1 MYRKCKNIAISNYFA
16 DKIELNP
23 CFVINGHEKYLKEA
37 IDKYQKYRIEIERLL
52 TNFECKAESDLLIGS
67 LLGSSNKKSN
77 ESKSD
82 FKISSDLV
90 KNLWTFYREDFFG
103 EFKLDHQQYSN
114 LPRDVYMKASAWYVA
129 CYNHHSN
136 KSIRI
141 LSFPFIVEDI
151 LSRFTNIEN
160 YNILSRSIVL
170 KHSEYMKKHQLV
182 SRYVEKIKFKNY
194 LSNLL
199 ERNLITVGSI
209 GLFLFE
215 ENNQLQQ
222 LIAVVNENEKLNFE
236 EIKEIL
242 EEEEFENVICGDT
255 FLKCEHDKEI
265 SFSISISKIDLQRF
279 IYIRKIIFS
288 NPILFSIL
296 YVIAHFAKLDRLNII
311 E

>member
-1 MYRKCKNIAISNYFA
+1 
-16 DKIELNP
+16 
-23 CFVINGHEKYLKEA
+23 
-37 IDKYQKYRIEIERLL
+37 
-52 TNFECKAESDLLIGS
+52 
-67 LLGSSNKKSN
+67 
-77 ESKSD
+77 
-82 FKISSDLV
+82 
-90 KNLWTFYREDFFG
+90 
-103 EFKLDHQQYSN
+103 
-114 LPRDVYMKASAWYVA
+114 
-129 CYNHHSN
+129 
-136 KSIRI
+136 
-141 LSFPFIVEDI
+141 
-151 LSRFTNIEN
+151 
-160 YNILSRSIVL
+160 
-170 KHSEYMKKHQLV
+170 MKKHQLV

-265 SFSISISKIDLQRF
+265 SFSISISKIYLQRF